1 MLEDLIDEWRE
12 AKAEKKAAD
21 ERFQQIEAKLTEEM
35 KAMRAKVLEVERG
48 DRSYSYTLVAPDM
61 VKIDEDKLIG
71 YIGRRAY
78 NKLTKRVLVTGLVE
92 KAVEDGSL
100 RVDVLSDCSTV
111 SPKKAYV
118 RESMVSED

>member
-111 SPKKAYV
+111 SSKKAYV